1 MARYR
6 ESVCKIC
13 RREGLKLF
21 LKGDR
26 CYKDSCAIN
35 RRNFPPGEHGSRMR
49 KKSSYGLQLREK
61 QKVKFMYG
69 LLERQFHLF
78 FKRAEKSR
86 GITGEILLLTLEKRF
101 DNFIYRSNFASS
113 RSQARQL
120 VNHSHF
126 LINGKKVNVPSYI
139 VKQGDLISIKEKSK
153 ELLPIK
159 IAMES
164 FTTRKVPKWIE
175 LDIEKF
181 TSRVITEPLRED
193 VEEDI
198 KEHLIVELYSK

>member
-1 MARYR
+1 MARYKG
-6 ESVCKIC
+6 SVCKIC
-13 RREGLKLF
+13 RREGVKLF

-35 RRNFPPGEHGSRMR
+35 KRNFPPGEHGSRMR
-49 KKSSYGLQLREK
+49 KRSSYGLQLREK

-78 FKRAEKSR
+78 FKRAERAR
-86 GITGEILLLTLEKRF
+86 GITGENLLVLLERRL
-101 DNFIYRSNFASS
+101 DNYIYRSNFASS

-126 LINGKKVNVPSYI
+126 LVNDRKVNISSYQ
-139 VKQGDLISIKEKSK
+139 VKKGDIITIKEKSK

-159 IAMES
+159 VAMES
-164 FTTRKVPKWIE
+164 FTSRKVPNWIE
-175 LDIEKF
+175 LDSDKF
-181 TSRVITEPLRED
+181 ISRVIEHPTRED
-193 VEEDI
+193 IEEDI

>member
-6 ESVCKIC
+6 DSVCKIC
-13 RREGLKLF
+13 RREGVKLF

-26 CYKDSCAIN
+26 CFKESCAIN
-35 RRNFPPGEHGSRMR
+35 KRNFPPGERGSSMR
-49 KKSSYGLQLREK
+49 KRSPYGLQLREK

-78 FKRAEKSR
+78 FKKAERSR
-86 GITGEILLLTLEKRF
+86 GITGEKLLILLEKRF
-101 DNFIYRSNFASS
+101 DSFIYRSNFASS

-126 LINGKKVNVPSYI
+126 LINNKKVNIASYI
-139 VKQGDLISIKEKSK
+139 MKTDDVVTVREKSK

-159 IAMES
+159 IAVES
-164 FTTRKVPKWIE
+164 FSSRKVPKWIE
-175 LDIEKF
+175 SNSEKLS
-181 TSRVITEPLRED
+181 SRMVSEPTRED
-193 VEEDI
+193 IEEDI

>member
-6 ESVCKIC
+6 GSVCKIC
-13 RREGLKLF
+13 RREGVKLF

-35 RRNFPPGEHGSRMR
+35 QRNFPPGEHGSRMR
-49 KKSSYGLQLREK
+49 KRSPYGIQLREK

-78 FKRAEKSR
+78 FKRAERAR
-86 GITGEILLLTLEKRF
+86 GITGENLLILLEKRF
-101 DNFIYRSNFASS
+101 DNYIYRSNFASS

-126 LINGKKVNVPSYI
+126 LINDRKVNIPSYI
-139 VKQGDLISIKEKSK
+139 LKKGDVVTVREKSK
-153 ELLPIK
+153 ELLPIR
-159 IAMES
+159 IAVES
-164 FTTRKVPKWIE
+164 FTSRKIPKWIE
-175 LDIEKF
+175 TDHEKLV
-181 TSRVITEPLRED
+181 SRVLSEPDRED
-193 VEEDI
+193 IEEDI

>member
-1 MARYR
+1 LAKYR
-6 ESVCKIC
+6 GSVCKIC
-13 RREGLKLF
+13 RREGVKLF

-35 RRNFPPGEHGSRMR
+35 QRNFPPGEHGARMR
-49 KKSSYGLQLREK
+49 KRSPYGQQLREK

-78 FKRAEKSR
+78 FKRAERAK
-86 GITGEILLLTLEKRF
+86 GITGENLLVLLERRF

-113 RSQARQL
+113 RAQARQM

-126 LINGKKVNVPSYI
+126 LINNRKVNIPSYLMKKGDI
-139 VKQGDLISIKEKSK
+139 VTVREKSK

-159 IAMES
+159 AAMES
-164 FTTRKVPKWIE
+164 FTSRKIPKWIE
-175 LDIEKF
+175 LDGENLV
-181 TSRVITEPLRED
+181 SRVVALPTRED
-193 VEEDI
+193 IEEDI

>member
-1 MARYR
+1 LARYVD
-6 ESVCKIC
+6 SVCKIC

-49 KKSSYGLQLREK
+49 KRSSYGIQLREK
-61 QKVKFMYG
+61 QKVKFIYG
-69 LLERQFHLF
+69 LLERQFNLF

-86 GITGEILLLTLEKRF
+86 GITGENLLTTLEKRL

-126 LINGKKVNVPSYI
+126 LVNGKKVNIASYI
-139 VKQGDLISIKEKSK
+139 VKKGDVVSIKEKSK

-159 IAMES
+159 VAMES
-164 FTTRKVPKWIE
+164 FTSRKVPKWIE
-175 LDIEKF
+175 LDTEKF
-181 TSRVITEPLRED
+181 ISRVVAEPMRED
-193 VEEDI
+193 IEEEI